1 MLLNW
6 LEESSSASASRSP
19 ALRSPRVLT
28 NGSLAVRPPHP
39 PDTSQSGSEC
49 GSAGLT
55 ASTLDESQS
64 SDGSSEFYNNYS
76 TRYTSK
82 LNELI

>member
-1 MLLNW
+1 M
-6 LEESSSASASRSP
+6 EESSNASASRSP

-28 NGSLAVRPPHP
+28 NGSLAAARPPHQ

-76 TRYTSK
+76 TRYTSEF
-82 LNELI
+82 NELI